1 MKRILSL
8 ALCLS
13 LVLLLLT
20 ALSVTCFSTEASNS
34 LSGNPLVMDMAG
46 LLSDGERSDLEQKA
60 QSISNAHGCDVIILT
75 VNSTGGKTI
84 QDYADDFF
92 WDHGYGY
99 GTDRNGILLI
109 LDMGERDWHI
119 ATHGSAIS
127 AFPDDDIDFM
137 VSRFKPDLSD
147 GYYEDAFDT
156 YLDYA
161 DKILGVADGSLSQ
174 NEVDALNQ
182 EFNAYMNGDEETR
195 EPNYVKKGIWSV
207 ILGAL
212 GGFIPASAQ
221 KSALKT
227 VRRKRD
233 AAGYAQ
239 EGSLNLYVNRDTYLF
254 SNVTSHVIQRTE
266 SSGGSHSIGSGVSTT
281 HSHSSGTSFGGH
293 GGKF

>member
-1 MKRILSL
+1 MKKLLSL
-8 ALCLS
+8 SICLGLALLILATLTLS
-13 LVLLLLT
+13 GF
-20 ALSVTCFSTEASNS
+20 AAYPGAS
-34 LSGNPLVMDMAG
+34 LSGNPLVVDNAG
-46 LLSDGERSDLEQKA
+46 LLSESERAALERSAK
-60 QSISNAHGCDVIILT
+60 SISQAHGCEVIIVT
-75 VNSTGGKTI
+75 VNSTGGKSA
-84 QDYADDFF
+84 QDYADDYF
-92 WDHGYGY
+92 WDHNYGV
-99 GTDRNGILLI
+99 GENRDGILFL
-109 LDMGERDWHI
+109 LDMGERDWHV

-137 VSRFKPDLSD
+137 VSRFLPDLSD
-147 GYYEDAFDT
+147 GDYADAFES
-156 YLDYA
+156 YHEYA

-182 EFNAYMNGDEETR
+182 EFNAYMNGEEETR

-227 VRRKRD
+227 VRKKRD

-254 SNVTSHVIQRTE
+254 SNVTSHVIQRSE

>member
-1 MKRILSL
+1 MKKLLSL
-8 ALCLS
+8 SICLGLALLILATLTLS
-13 LVLLLLT
+13 GF
-20 ALSVTCFSTEASNS
+20 AAYPGAS
-34 LSGNPLVMDMAG
+34 LSGNPLVVDNAG
-46 LLSDGERSDLEQKA
+46 LLSESERAALERSAK
-60 QSISNAHGCDVIILT
+60 SISQAHGCEVIIVT
-75 VNSTGGKTI
+75 VNSTGGKSA
-84 QDYADDFF
+84 QDYADDYF
-92 WDHGYGY
+92 WDHNYGV
-99 GTDRNGILLI
+99 
-109 LDMGERDWHI
+109 GENRDWHV
-119 ATHGSAIS
+119 ATHGSASS

-137 VSRFKPDLSD
+137 VSRFLPDLSD
-147 GYYEDAFDT
+147 GDYADAFES
-156 YLDYA
+156 YHEYA

-182 EFNAYMNGDEETR
+182 EFNAYMNGEEETR

-227 VRRKRD
+227 VRKKRD

-254 SNVTSHVIQRTE
+254 SNVTSHVIQRSE